1 MDFHGQSAVE
11 TTHVAYLEEVPLT
24 HEEARGGGGGGGG
37 RCSLG
42 ALC

>member
-24 HEEARGGGGGGGG
+24 HEEARGG